1 MAETMNHGFTGS
13 ESNYKFELD
22 IKGDHRTFTISRKES
37 LKTSAEVSYDLV
49 DTNVAKN
56 SFLKMRQRKL

>member
-37 LKTSAEVSYDLV
+37 LKTSAEGL
-49 DTNVAKN
+49 
-56 SFLKMRQRKL
+56 L